1 MKAQV
6 ERDKML
12 SEVEDKMKNFDK
24 KDEKGSVTSSSIFW
38 QWSNIKKW
46 WRQTESTSV

>member
-24 KDEKGSVTSSSIFW
+24 KDEKGSVTQFHFLGNNSILK
-38 QWSNIKKW
+38 SGGMH
-46 WRQTESTSV
+46 ESTSV